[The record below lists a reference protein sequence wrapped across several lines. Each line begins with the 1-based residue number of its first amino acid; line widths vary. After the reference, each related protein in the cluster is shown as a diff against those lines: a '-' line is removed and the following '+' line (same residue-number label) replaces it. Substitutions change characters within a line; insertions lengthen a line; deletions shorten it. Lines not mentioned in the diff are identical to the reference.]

1 MHRDARMPRPS
12 CAASCFGHARLHVN
26 FILVLC
32 SGGQHR
38 FHSCRCSYLK
48 TLPVEVEVM
57 QDHKLHSPHG
67 RAPTTTGLRR
77 GRNSHAPHGNF
88 LEAINLALDVF
99 DEEHIERNPPGGFGC
114 LVFACTSQ
122 TGRRGE

>member
-1 MHRDARMPRPS
+1 
-12 CAASCFGHARLHVN
+12 
-26 FILVLC
+26 
-32 SGGQHR
+32 
-38 FHSCRCSYLK
+38 
-48 TLPVEVEVM
+48 M

-99 DEEHIERNPPGGFGC
+99 DEEHIERNPPGRVW
-114 LVFACTSQ
+114 LPRLRVHFADRQ
-122 TGRRGE
+122 ARRVIVRARPP

>member
-1 MHRDARMPRPS
+1 
-12 CAASCFGHARLHVN
+12 
-26 FILVLC
+26 
-32 SGGQHR
+32 
-38 FHSCRCSYLK
+38 
-48 TLPVEVEVM
+48 M